1 MNILTFY
8 FTQERKEWEQVKQGG
23 EREGEEKEQGQ
34 GQKVSKIEKKKRWWG
49 GHQHY
54 ITSFD

>member
-23 EREGEEKEQGQ
+23 EGEGEEKEQGQ

-49 GHQHY
+49 GTPELY
-54 ITSFD
+54 NIF